1 MKIIRRRRKT
11 RKSFKYLKIYFEY
24 EGDMYY
30 REEREDFFLRRK
42 TTKWFKRKISYRNE
56 PKRFTTYE
64 YERFVE
70 IKSNTQMEKEYKKA
84 YELYVFNLRNRKL
97 NRLC

>member
-1 MKIIRRRRKT
+1 M
-11 RKSFKYLKIYFEY
+11 KIYFEY